1 MVSPATSSWN
11 VLILC
16 ETTPL
21 IFNRTKES
29 LLFPIPLFSIVF
41 FISIESISMLF
52 CIYSPNSL
60 YKYSVVKKKRPL
72 NGTIFIISC
81 NERIIA
87 SCSFNLTFNTSTL
100 WLIDL
105 YRSLN
110 IAKIIVRHTN
120 TYTTHAGNESK
131 IDLISRSGCVN
142 SCKAC
147 ITPPSVAKPPNV
159 FIPKLYKYN
168 LFSIL
173 WFACF

>member
-29 LLFPIPLFSIVF
+29 LLFPIPLF
-41 FISIESISMLF
+41 LL
-52 CIYSPNSL
+52 YSLSL
-60 YKYSVVKKKRPL
+60 LNQYQCYSVYIPPIHCI
-72 NGTIFIISC
+72 N
-81 NERIIA
+81 
-87 SCSFNLTFNTSTL
+87 TL
-100 WLIDL
+100 WSRKASFEWHNFHHFLQWTNHCIL
-105 YRSLN
+105 LVQFN
-110 IAKIIVRHTN
+110 IQYFHPLTHRFVPFPQHSKIIVRHTN

-168 LFSIL
+168 LFSML
-173 WFACF
+173 WFVCF